1 MDETSDRYLVRAD
14 VVWIDT
20 KLRVTRVNLVK
31 VAV

>member
-1 MDETSDRYLVRAD
+1 MDETSDRYLVRVD